1 MWKNLSRINIFE
13 FAKRFKD
20 NSSNDSSSKASTH
33 VDSETIKKRQKH
45 SLTFNDFSK
54 HFNYRSMRSKAR
66 KIYRKSNSTS
76 AIPEIVSASS
86 ASENKVNSSFSSS
99 VSSQKN

>member
-1 MWKNLSRINIFE
+1 MSRINIFD

-20 NSSNDSSSKASTH
+20 TSSNDSSPKMSTH

-54 HFNYRSMRSKAR
+54 HFNYRSMRNKAR

-86 ASENKVNSSFSSS
+86 VTDNKVNSSSDF
-99 VSSQKN
+99 VSSQRN